1 MKLRPTLLFL
11 FAAGILMFVFRY
23 EIMYAL
29 QKQRLSELQC
39 LSREPKSIDLP
50 LEPQPPCSKF
60 WVHRV
65 NSLQRLERV
74 INDFN
79 GVECD
84 VVFDSSQNK
93 LFVYHPPA
101 GADTTTLEHFL
112 QRLSA
117 DNKYLWIDVK
127 SFSDHHLSQLTA
139 HLEALDHKYHF
150 SSKAIIET
158 SSVWLAN
165 YLAHKR
171 FRVSFLVPA
180 ELLNSGALP
189 ADAVLPNESVQFV
202 SQEDVYVN
210 QLKRMFPK
218 KKLLVWSLSIQNFAS
233 RTKLKQLANDSAVF
247 AILINIKTR
256 HYR

>member
-1 MKLRPTLLFL
+1 MKSRLTLLFL
-11 FAAGILMFVFRY
+11 FAAGVFIFVFRY
-23 EIMYAL
+23 ELMYAL
-29 QKQRLSELQC
+29 QKARLSGLQC
-39 LSREPKSIDLP
+39 LSAESIHIDIP
-50 LEPQPPCSKF
+50 VEPQASCSKL

-65 NSLQRLERV
+65 NSIERLEAV
-74 INDFN
+74 IDDFN

-84 VVFDSSQNK
+84 VVFDSSKNK
-93 LFVYHPPA
+93 LFVHHPPA
-101 GADTTTLEHFL
+101 AADTTTLEHYL
-112 QRLSA
+112 QRLSG
-117 DNKYLWIDVK
+117 DKYLWIDVK
-127 SFSDHHLSQLTA
+127 SFSEHHLAQLTE
-139 HLEALDHKYHF
+139 HLEALEEMYRFKQY
-150 SSKAIIET
+150 SIIET

-180 ELLNSGALP
+180 EQLKSAAFP
-189 ADAVLPNESVQFV
+189 AGGVVPNESVQFV

-210 QLKRMFPK
+210 QLKRMFPN

-233 RTKLKQLANDSAVF
+233 RTKLKHLANDTAVF